1 MAASSGA
8 GDGWLSLSRKIAF
21 VAGLLGVGYETIF
34 EDVDRPWLF
43 LVFLTM
49 MGLAQFGR
57 VLELLS
63 KKPGGG
69 VTIRFD
75 TKDEEK
81 PDPLEKGSV
90 P

>member
-1 MAASSGA
+1 M
-8 GDGWLSLSRKIAF
+8 LSRKIAF

-57 VLELLS
+57 VLELLN

-69 VTIRFD
+69 VTIHFNA
-75 TKDEEK
+75 KEEEK
-81 PDPLEKGSV
+81 PTSGSV